1 MIHICC
7 RGTPPTQ
14 TRAARALRRPSASFL
29 DPFNLTSIDITL
41 QSESDCEETADP
53 DDPEYEPSFYL
64 EAILQ
69 EEVQKEA
76 TEVSFEEMFFGELKQ
91 EDPQEEEEEEGFIG
105 RGIHLVHELECE
117 KVASSPMALCS
128 VEQVKQLAL
137 TSITTRARMHEL
149 EVRNTGSRG
158 LFSKWELPKSTF

>member
-1 MIHICC
+1 MHFFY
-7 RGTPPTQ
+7 GH
-14 TRAARALRRPSASFL
+14 
-29 DPFNLTSIDITL
+29 PFMCFGDTVFTYFS
-41 QSESDCEETADP
+41 P
-53 DDPEYEPSFYL
+53 
-64 EAILQ
+64 

-137 TSITTRARMHEL
+137 TSITTCIADSDKCGKPVTL
-149 EVRNTGSRG
+149 EHSFVGSALYVKWVRLDHKIYNSQ
-158 LFSKWELPKSTF
+158 